1 MRLTMWRSNPHETTA
16 RSERRHLRR
25 HAMRRADGGLEMLTQ
40 VMDRVRWDLRCRSHR
55 QDRTR
60 RPRRREPTP
69 RGCRMSAAS
78 PAPSP
83 NSIARPLP
91 QGAFARTISIQCP
104 VGPHA
109 YSSLLNHNNVLHA
122 PTSLTSPHDIAD
134 NIVLAFPPFRT
145 RRLGRV
151 IAPCGPDGE
160 HAQRYR
166 AERPLNGAVSPPPPS
181 APRNLAY
188 RPWSVLDRTTRVPE
202 SSRGLMVS
210 LLGHAATTLFASPFL
225 GRRSPDPYCYQPSVQ
240 CFLFRSGRHGRTA
253 AEDL

>member
-16 RSERRHLRR
+16 SSERRHLRR

-83 NSIARPLP
+83 KSIARPLP

-109 YSSLLNHNNVLHA
+109 YSSLLSHDNVLHA

-166 AERPLNGAVSPPPPS
+166 AERPLNGAVSPPP
-181 APRNLAY
+181 
-188 RPWSVLDRTTRVPE
+188 
-202 SSRGLMVS
+202 
-210 LLGHAATTLFASPFL
+210 LGTSHT
-225 GRRSPDPYCYQPSVQ
+225 D
-240 CFLFRSGRHGRTA
+240 HGRSWTERRA
-253 AEDL
+253 YQSHPEASCERGVP